1 MNNEES
7 IRALIEGFGAMA
19 EMAKMMFDSYSN
31 AGFTHKDALELTIHG
46 QQLLLS
52 EALKNRGSS
61 E

>member
-7 IRALIEGFGAMA
+7 IKALIEGFGAMA
-19 EMAKMMFDSYSN
+19 EMAKMMFDSYSD

-46 QQLLLS
+46 QEISLS

>member
-7 IRALIEGFGAMA
+7 IKSLIEGFGAMA

-31 AGFTHKDALELTIHG
+31 AGFEHKDALELTING
-46 QQLLLS
+46 QEILLS
-52 EALKNRGSS
+52 EVLKNRGSF

>member
-7 IRALIEGFGAMA
+7 IKALTEGFGAMA

-46 QQLLLS
+46 QEILLA

>member
-7 IRALIEGFGAMA
+7 IKALIEGFGAMA

-46 QQLLLS
+46 QEILLA